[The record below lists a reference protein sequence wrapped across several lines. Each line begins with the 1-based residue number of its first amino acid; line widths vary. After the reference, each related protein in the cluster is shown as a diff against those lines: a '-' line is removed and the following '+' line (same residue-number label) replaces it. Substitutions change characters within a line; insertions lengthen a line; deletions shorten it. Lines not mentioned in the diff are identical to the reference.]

1 MSALPREAVAAYQ
14 PQARKKSPDA
24 ALLEQHAGLV
34 KRIAYHLAAR
44 LPASVEIDDL
54 VQAGSIGLLEA
65 ARNYTGDKGA
75 SFETYAGIR
84 IRGAMLDEL
93 RRGDWAPRSLHRKA
107 REVEA
112 AIRKLEQETGREAK
126 DADVAK
132 RVGISLEIPI
142 GQRQARGQLGAATSG
157 RLQAELALAKL
168 EEEIAVEVRN
178 AATAIET
185 AAGRVQAARA
195 GLVAAETQL
204 RAEQDRFS
212 VGATTN
218 FFVLTRQDDLATAQ
232 LAEIAALTDYRK
244 ALTEFARATGTL
256 LRDRNIHIN

>member
-1 MSALPREAVAAYQ
+1 MSALPREAVARYQ
-14 PQARKKSPDA
+14 PQSRKSPDA

-107 REVEA
+107 REVDA
-112 AIRKLEQETGREAK
+112 AIRKIEQETGREAK
-126 DADVAK
+126 DADVAQ
-132 RVGISLEIPI
+132 RVGLSIDDYFSCV
-142 GQRQARGQLGAATSG
+142 AD
-157 RLQAELALAKL
+157 
-168 EEEIAVEVRN
+168 
-178 AATAIET
+178 
-185 AAGRVQAARA
+185 AARCQVFSA
-195 GLVAAETQL
+195 DGDDDRDSIEGVADDGSPA
-204 RAEQDRFS
+204 D
-212 VGATTN
+212 
-218 FFVLTRQDDLATAQ
+218 VLTREEFQR
-232 LAEIAALTDYRK
+232 E
-244 ALTEFARATGTL
+244 LTEAIAGLPEREKLVMSLYYEKEMNLKEIGQVLEVSESRVCQIHGQAL
-256 LRDRNIHIN
+256 LRLRARLGDWAGVAQA